1 MSILFEC
8 THKDIAGRCGKLKI
22 GERTAKTPLLLP
34 VINPHIQIITPA
46 EMRRLGVEAL
56 ITNAYIFYRSGEFRD
71 QALSRGL
78 HEILGFDGLIMTD
91 SGAFQQ
97 SVYGDLS
104 ITNADIIR
112 FQQEIESDIIV
123 PLDLASPPS
132 ASYQQAEADL
142 GRTLSRIDEGMAIEE
157 GGQLAGPVQGG
168 IYPDLRKRA
177 GAAMRE
183 RGISFTPIG
192 AVVPLMEAYRYTEL
206 VRVVMAAKEGLSP
219 ASCVHL
225 FGAGH
230 PAMFALATAMGC
242 DVFDSAAYA
251 LYAREGRYL
260 SPRGSL
266 HLADLEELPCP
277 CEVCR
282 THSASELK
290 KSPDA
295 ERLLALH
302 NLYVSLAEIARIRQ
316 AIVDGTL
323 WELVDDRCRGHP
335 ALLSGYRELLRHVS
349 ALDPLDRVAK
359 RRFFYRGEESCSRTE
374 VRRYHR
380 MIPRFSAGPRVHIAM
395 DGRVP
400 GEAGTVFLYKPPFGP
415 YPPGLAETFPIGQS
429 EVPEWDETMVRSG
442 SNGIRALMQA
452 HPEARFTI
460 SVQERWQSLLSA
472 ELAGMEERYAFV

>member
-22 GERTAKTPLLLP
+22 GEKTAKTPLLLP
-34 VINPHIQIITPA
+34 VINPHIQVITPA
-46 EMRRLGVEAL
+46 EMCRLGVEAL

-71 QALSRGL
+71 LALSSGL
-78 HEILGFDGLIMTD
+78 HETLGFDGLIMTD

-112 FQQEIESDIIV
+112 FQQEIGSDIIV
-123 PLDLASPPS
+123 PLDIATPPT
-132 ASYQQAEADL
+132 APYGQAGADL
-142 GRTLSRIDEGMAIEE
+142 SCTLSRIDEGLAIE
-157 GGQLAGPVQGG
+157 GKGHLAGPVQGG

-177 GAAMRE
+177 GEAMRE
-183 RGISFTPIG
+183 REISFAPIG
-192 AVVPLMEAYRYTEL
+192 AVVPLMEAYRYTDL
-206 VRVVMAAKEGLSP
+206 VRVVMAAKAGLSP

-260 SPRGSL
+260 SPRGSM

-290 KSPDA
+290 NSPQK

-302 NLYVSLAEIARIRQ
+302 NLYVSLAEIACIRQ

-335 ALLSGYRELLRHVS
+335 ALLSGYRELLRHIS
-349 ALDPLDRVAK
+349 SLDPLDRVSK
-359 RRFFYRGEESCSRTE
+359 RRFFYRGIESCTRTE

-380 MIPRFSAGPRVHIAM
+380 MIPRFAAGPHIHIAM

-400 GEAGTVFLYKPPFGP
+400 GDAGTVFLYKPPFGP
-415 YPPGLAETFPIGQS
+415 YPPGLAETFPLGQS
-429 EVPEWDETMVRSG
+429 EIPEWDEAMMRAG
-442 SNGIRALMQA
+442 SKGIRALMDA
-452 HPEARFTI
+452 NPKTRFTI
-460 SVQERWQSLLSA
+460 SVQEDWQRLVSS
-472 ELAGMEERYAFV
+472 ELVGMEERYAFV